1 MSNFEKKSGMGE
13 GGVEAKHPLAPP
25 PPGLTPMLKVTSGW
39 IVYFLPKL
47 IHLKMSAHSEKDLLP
62 WF

>member
-25 PPGLTPMLKVTSGW
+25 PPVLRLC
-39 IVYFLPKL
+39 
-47 IHLKMSAHSEKDLLP
+47 
-62 WF
+62 